1 MVDSMK
7 ENQILFEFLS
17 DLVANNNREWFKANR
32 ARYDAAWERFHQ
44 LVDELILQVGQF
56 D

>member
-1 MVDSMK
+1 MQDNK
-7 ENQILFEFLS
+7 ILIDFLK

-44 LVDELILQVGQF
+44 LVGDLIL
-56 D
+56 